1 MSCGIYLPLVRDF
14 KVPLFLTLVHAYGL
28 FDISLLKLNAIKDVF
43 LRIAQNFQSNFFQE
57 YLWVNVSINTAKIT
71 KYSMKVFCQSV
82 AS

>member
-28 FDISLLKLNAIKDVF
+28 FDVSLLKLNAIKDVF

-71 KYSMKVFCQSV
+71 KYSMKVFYQSV

>member
-1 MSCGIYLPLVRDF
+1 MSCGIYFPLVRDF

-28 FDISLLKLNAIKDVF
+28 FDVSLLKLNAIKDVF

-71 KYSMKVFCQSV
+71 KYSMKVFYQSV

>member
-71 KYSMKVFCQSV
+71 KYSMKVFYQSV